1 MEDLIRELIAAQK
14 EQTELLRQFLTR
26 VRFSL
31 LSLLLLT
38 TGIAIVL
45 GVVAYRQHTART
57 AAAVAVPTGF
67 GGPVQPALPPN
78 YSPAATYQF
87 TPVIPASVSGQAQP
101 VLTDPPK

>member
-14 EQTELLRQFLTR
+14 EQTEVLRRYLTR

-38 TGIAIVL
+38 TGMSIVL

-57 AAAVAVPTGF
+57 ATTVVMPAGF
-67 GGPVQPALPPN
+67 GGAVPPALPPN
-78 YSPAATYQF
+78 YQPVNQYPPGPALPAGTYPQPSP
-87 TPVIPASVSGQAQP
+87 IPA
-101 VLTDPPK
+101 DPKK